1 MAVTN
6 LNTGALAEQLGGFQT
21 LATAGESLRNSEMA
35 ALEAADSI
43 AAEGI
48 VHITGVQ
55 SATETVVDT
64 FAGTA
69 TVEISGAFSA
79 TETDVDTFAGVATV
93 EVSGALSVAEV
104 GDDTFAGVATAEVSG
119 ALAVSE
125 VGDDVFAG
133 AGTVE
138 VYAVFSATETV
149 VDTFAGVATAEVSG
163 AWAST
168 EAADTI
174 YVLGNVLVQG
184 YEDASEEADTAS
196 GEGDVEVNGSA
207 NALELN
213 DTLAGVARVR
223 VTGALAASETADDV
237 FAAQGYVVDAG
248 AIVKRKQGRKQFRGI
263 EDAKIF
269 AVGRR
274 SVTRAGVAT
283 LVVINPP
290 GQAVVEHGWAHV
302 FSRTAYSRSGYIR
315 VSTGGASQLI
325 GGAQGSSG
333 HIADAMGVA
342 HQPVLGRR
350 AYEQALTGDQ
360 RVQAYGAVHSAV
372 YHGPTVQGVS
382 ACAPRGG
389 FSTTDANYCHAKG
402 YRHIPTSH
410 RVAITAL
417 ATHGKLRR
425 QLDTRVR

>member
-43 AAEGI
+43 AAEGV
-48 VHITGVQ
+48 VHITGAQ

-64 FAGTA
+64 FAGVATA
-69 TVEISGAFSA
+69 EVAGALSA

-93 EVSGALSVAEV
+93 EVSGAMAVAEV

-149 VDTFAGVATAEVSG
+149 VDTFAGVATVEVSG

-184 YEDASEEADTAS
+184 YEDASEEADTAN
-196 GEGDVEVNGSA
+196 GDGDVLVDGALS
-207 NALELN
+207 ALERN

-223 VTGALAASETADDV
+223 VTGALASTEAADT
-237 FAAQGYVVDAG
+237 FAAQGYVIDAG

-290 GQAVVEHGWAHV
+290 GQAVVEHGWAQV
-302 FSRTAYSRSGYIR
+302 FSRTAYSRGGYVR
-315 VSTGGASQLI
+315 VSTGGASRLI
-325 GGAQGSSG
+325 GGAQGTSG
-333 HIADAMGVA
+333 HTADAMGVA
-342 HQPVLGRR
+342 KQPVLGRL
-350 AYEQALTGDQ
+350 AYERALTGDQ

-410 RVAITAL
+410 RVVITAL

-425 QLDTRVR
+425 QLDTRLR

>member
-48 VHITGVQ
+48 VHVTGALAV
-55 SATETVVDT
+55 SEVGDDT

-69 TVEISGAFSA
+69 TAEVSGALSATETDVDTFAGAGTAEVAGTLSA
-79 TETDVDTFAGVATV
+79 TETDVDTFAGVAT
-93 EVSGALSVAEV
+93 AEI
-104 GDDTFAGVATAEVSG
+104 SG

-163 AWAST
+163 AFAAT

-174 YVLGNVLVQG
+174 YVLGTVLVQG
-184 YEDASEEADTAS
+184 YEDASEEPDTAS
-196 GEGDVEVNGSA
+196 GEGDVEVAGA
-207 NALELN
+207 LAALEPS

-223 VTGALAASETADDV
+223 VTGSIAASETADDV
-237 FAAQGYVVDAG
+237 FAARGTVINVGD
-248 AIVKRKQGRKQFRGI
+248 IVKRKQGRKQFRGI

-302 FSRTAYSRSGYIR
+302 FSRTAYSRSGYVR
-315 VSTGGASQLI
+315 VATGGASMLI
-325 GGAQGSSG
+325 GGVQGSSG

-372 YHGPTVQGVS
+372 YHSPTVQGVS
-382 ACAPRGG
+382 ACSPRGG

-417 ATHGKLRR
+417 AAHGKLRR
-425 QLDTRVR
+425 QLDTRLR

>member
-35 ALEAADSI
+35 ALEAADSL

-69 TVEISGAFSA
+69 TVEVAGAFSA
-79 TETDVDTFAGVATV
+79 TETVVDTFAGVATV
-93 EVSGALSVAEV
+93 EVSGTLSVAEV

-119 ALAVSE
+119 ALSVSE

-263 EDAKIF
+263 EDAKVF
-269 AVGRR
+269 ASGRR
-274 SVTRAGVAT
+274 SVSRTGVVT
-283 LVVINPP
+283 LVVINPAA
-290 GQAVVEHGWAHV
+290 QAVVEHGWSMVASV
-302 FSRTAYSRSGYIR
+302 RAFSRSGYVR
-315 VSTGGASQLI
+315 VAVGGGSALA
-325 GGAQGSSG
+325 GGNTRTNPHLAR
-333 HIADAMGVA
+333 AVGVA
-342 HQPVLGRR
+342 ITPALGRR
-350 AYEQALTGDQ
+350 AYAMALTGDQ
-360 RVQAYGAVHSAV
+360 RVGAYGAQHTTQVGHTGV
-372 YHGPTVQGVS
+372 RGVS
-382 ACAPRGG
+382 LCVPRGG
-389 FSTTDANYCHAKG
+389 FSTTDANYCTARGEKFL
-402 YRHIPTSH
+402 PTS
-410 RVAITAL
+410 RVVAVAAL
-417 ATHGKLRR
+417 HAHNNSRR
-425 QLDTRVR
+425 YLDRRVR

>member
-35 ALEAADSI
+35 ALEAADSL
-43 AAEGI
+43 ASEGI
-48 VHITGVQ
+48 VHITGLQ

-64 FAGTA
+64 FAGVATA
-69 TVEISGAFSA
+69 EVAGTFSA

-138 VYAVFSATETV
+138 VYAVFSATEAGDDSSQIIATV
-149 VDTFAGVATAEVSG
+149 EVAGALA
-163 AWAST
+163 AT
-168 EAADTI
+168 EATDTI

-184 YEDASEEADTAS
+184 YEDASEEPDTAS
-196 GEGDVEVNGSA
+196 GAGDVEVNGTA

-213 DTLAGVARVR
+213 DTLSGVARVR
-223 VTGALAASETADDV
+223 VNGALASTEMPDT
-237 FAAQGYVVDAG
+237 FAGVGYVVDAG

-263 EDAKIF
+263 EDAKVF
-269 AVGRR
+269 ASGRR
-274 SVTRAGVAT
+274 SVSRTGVVT

-290 GQAVVEHGWAHV
+290 AQAVVEHGWSMVASV
-302 FSRTAYSRSGYIR
+302 RAFSRSGYVR
-315 VSTGGASQLI
+315 VAVGGGSALA
-325 GGAQGSSG
+325 GGTSRTNPHLAR
-333 HIADAMGVA
+333 AVGVA
-342 HQPVLGRR
+342 ITPALGRR
-350 AYEQALTGDQ
+350 AYAMALTGDQ
-360 RVQAYGAVHSAV
+360 RVGAYGAQHTTLAGRTDVR
-372 YHGPTVQGVS
+372 GVS
-382 ACAPRGG
+382 LCVPRGG
-389 FSTTDANYCHAKG
+389 FSTTDANYCTARG
-402 YRHIPTSH
+402 ETFLPTS
-410 RVAITAL
+410 RVVAVAAL
-417 ATHGKLRR
+417 HAHNNSRR
-425 QLDTRVR
+425 YLDRRVR

>member
-35 ALEAADSI
+35 ALEAADSL

-48 VHITGVQ
+48 VHITGALSV
-55 SATETVVDT
+55 AEVGDDT
-64 FAGTA
+64 FAGVA
-69 TVEISGAFSA
+69 TVEVAGSLFA
-79 TETDVDTFAGVATV
+79 TETDADTFAGVATV

-138 VYAVFSATETV
+138 VYAVFSAHEEGDDSSQISGTV
-149 VDTFAGVATAEVSG
+149 EVAGALA
-163 AWAST
+163 AT

-213 DTLAGVARVR
+213 DTLSGTARVR
-223 VTGALAASETADDV
+223 VTGTLASTEAADT
-237 FAAQGYVVDAG
+237 FAAQGTVIDAS
-248 AIVKRKQGRKQFRGI
+248 AIVKRKQGRSMFRGMA
-263 EDAKIF
+263 DAKVF
-269 AVGRR
+269 AAGRR
-274 SVTRAGVAT
+274 SVSRTGVVT

-290 GQAVVEHGWAHV
+290 AQAVVEHGWSMLASTRA
-302 FSRTAYSRSGYIR
+302 FSRSGYVR
-315 VSTGGASQLI
+315 VAVGGGSALAGGKTQTTPHLASAI
-325 GGAQGSSG
+325 
-333 HIADAMGVA
+333 GVA
-342 HQPVLGRR
+342 ITPALGRR
-350 AYEQALTGDQ
+350 AYAMALTGDQ
-360 RVQAYGAVHSAV
+360 RVGAYGAQHTTLAGRTDVR
-372 YHGPTVQGVS
+372 GVS
-382 ACAPRGG
+382 LCVPRGG
-389 FSTTDANYCHAKG
+389 FSTTDANYCTARGEKFL
-402 YRHIPTSH
+402 PTS
-410 RVAITAL
+410 RVVAVAAL
-417 ATHGKLRR
+417 HAHNNSRR
-425 QLDTRVR
+425 YLDRRVR

>member
-35 ALEAADSI
+35 ALEAADSVS
-43 AAEGI
+43 ASG
-48 VHITGVQ
+48 GVRVSGALVVSEVGADTFASVATVEVAGAL
-55 SATETVVDT
+55 SATETGVDT
-64 FAGTA
+64 FAG
-69 TVEISGAFSA
+69 
-79 TETDVDTFAGVATV
+79 AGTV
-93 EVSGALSVAEV
+93 EVSGAMAVAEV

-119 ALAVSE
+119 AMAVSE

-133 AGTVE
+133 AVTVE
-138 VYAVFSATETV
+138 VYCVFSATETD
-149 VDTFAGVATAEVSG
+149 VDTFAGAATAEVSG
-163 AWAST
+163 SWTST

-184 YEDASEEADTAS
+184 YEDASEEADTAN
-196 GEGDVEVNGSA
+196 GDGDVLVDGALS
-207 NALELN
+207 ALELN
-213 DTLAGVARVR
+213 DTLAGAATVR
-223 VTGALAASETADDV
+223 VTGALASTEAADT
-237 FAAQGYVVDAG
+237 FAAQGTVINVG
-248 AIVKRKQGRKQFRGI
+248 GIVKRKQGRKQFRGI

-283 LVVINPP
+283 LVVVNPP
-290 GQAVVEHGWAHV
+290 GQAIVEHGWAQV
-302 FSRTAYSRSGYIR
+302 FSRTAYSRSGYVR
-315 VSTGGASQLI
+315 VSTGGASKLI
-325 GGAQGSSG
+325 GGAQGTSG
-333 HIADAMGVA
+333 HAADATGVA
-342 HQPVLGRR
+342 KQPVLGRL

-360 RVQAYGAVHSAV
+360 RVQAYGAIHSVV

-382 ACAPRGG
+382 ACTPRGG

-425 QLDTRVR
+425 QLDTRLR